1 MSKLRTEKYIYMYMI
16 YVCVNVCV
24 SIYLI
29 DIFKL
34 IKHWK
39 VHTQPKLKV
48 IYLFFKLRLI
58 KASLSFLPNKVQ
70 SNFLT

>member
-1 MSKLRTEKYIYMYMI
+1 MSKLRTEKYIYIYII
-16 YVCVNVCV
+16 YVCVHVCV

-39 VHTQPKLKV
+39 VRTQPKLKV
-48 IYLFFKLRLI
+48 IYFF
-58 KASLSFLPNKVQ
+58 F
-70 SNFLT
+70 